1 MILLCYSF
9 MGEESLFIKIDSG
22 IGFVWGGDLRC
33 WSYLGRF
40 FFLGVWDYLVFVD
53 LIFFRL
59 DRRVCFY
66 LLESYY

>member
-33 WSYLGRF
+33 WSYLGCF
-40 FFLGVWDYLVFVD
+40 FFWVFGIIWF
-53 LIFFRL
+53 L
-59 DRRVCFY
+59 
-66 LLESYY
+66 